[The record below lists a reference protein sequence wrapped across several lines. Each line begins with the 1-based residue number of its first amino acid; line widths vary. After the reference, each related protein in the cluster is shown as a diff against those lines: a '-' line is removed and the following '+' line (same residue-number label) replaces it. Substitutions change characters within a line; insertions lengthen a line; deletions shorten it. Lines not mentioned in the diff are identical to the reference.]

1 MGSAENKSPSRP
13 SSPKPLIPF
22 WLWAAVAAALLFASY
37 NAYEARSVR
46 KSIRQTQL
54 ALDEQVEL
62 QKRSAQDLALARR
75 EAIILTDPRSVK
87 IAMPAA
93 QKALP
98 ALQATWH
105 GAFGILIS
113 GENLPT
119 TRENRA
125 FQLWLIPKT
134 AGAKPIPSLT
144 LRADADGKFHM
155 LVQDPP
161 DSRGNTKALAVTE
174 EPAGGS
180 PQPTT
185 ALMWLGAVPSR

>member
-1 MGSAENKSPSRP
+1 MPSTENSVPSGP
-13 SSPKPLIPF
+13 SSPKPSIPF
-22 WLWAAVAAALLFASY
+22 WLWAAVATAVLFALY
-37 NAYEARSVR
+37 NMYQARSIR
-46 KSIRQTQL
+46 ETIRQTQL
-54 ALDEQVEL
+54 ALDQQVET

-75 EAIILTDPRSVK
+75 EAIILTDPRSVQ

-98 ALQATWH
+98 PLQAIWH

-119 TRENRA
+119 ARENRA
-125 FQLWLIPKT
+125 FQLWLIPNT
-134 AGAKPIPSLT
+134 AGAKPIPCLT
-144 LRADADGKFHM
+144 LRPDADGKFHL

-161 DSRGNTKALAVTE
+161 GSRGNTKALAITE

-180 PQPTT
+180 SQPTT
-185 ALMWLGAVPSR
+185 APIWIGAVPGK